1 MLNKGSNKYMLKKSA
16 ILAAIIFASTTT
28 AHADLLDL
36 NVGLNYW
43 NNNMKVGGTYEGYY
57 NSFKNE
63 HDFKPVI
70 WAKVEHKVP
79 VLPNFKLRYTDL
91 EHDAKTTITGSIK
104 IDDKVYTDQANIKID
119 AKLSHFDVTPYYN
132 VLNND
137 ILSLG
142 IGINLKIGD
151 FKIEATD
158 GITSAKI
165 DYKGVAPLP
174 YACSEIKLPFDI
186 SLKGDVAGLAIG
198 DYAFYDAEIA
208 LEWEMFDVADV
219 GASVEAGYR
228 KIYASADD
236 VEDLDLTYKS
246 DGFFAG
252 ISVNY

>member
-1 MLNKGSNKYMLKKSA
+1 MLKKSV
-16 ILAAIIFASTTT
+16 ILASIILASTTP

-36 NVGLNYW
+36 SVGLNYW
-43 NNNMKVGGTYEGYY
+43 NNNMEVGGTYEGYY

-63 HDFKPVI
+63 HEFKPVV
-70 WAKVEHKVP
+70 WAEFEHKVP
-79 VLPNFKLRYTDL
+79 VLPNFKVRYTDL
-91 EHDAKTTITGSIK
+91 EHDANTKITGSIK
-104 IDDKVYTDQANIKID
+104 IDDIIYTDQADIKIN
-119 AKLSHFDVTPYYN
+119 AKLSHFDITPYYN

-137 ILSLG
+137 LLSLG
-142 IGINLKIGD
+142 IGVNLKIGD
-151 FKIEATD
+151 FNIKATD

-165 DYKGVAPLP
+165 DYKGVVPLP
-174 YACSEIKLPFDI
+174 YACSKINLPFDI
-186 SLKGDVAGLAIG
+186 SIKGDVAGFAVS

-208 LEWEMFDVADV
+208 LAWEMFDVADV

-236 VEDLDLTYKS
+236 IEDLDLTYKS

>member
-1 MLNKGSNKYMLKKSA
+1 MLKRSV
-16 ILAAIIFASTTT
+16 ILASVILASSTP
-28 AHADLLDL
+28 AYADLLDL
-36 NVGLNYW
+36 SVGLNYW
-43 NNNMKVGGTYEGYY
+43 NNNMEVGGTYEGYY

-63 HDFKPVI
+63 HEFKPVV
-70 WAKVEHKVP
+70 WAEFEHKVP
-79 VLPNFKLRYTDL
+79 VLPNFKVRYTDL
-91 EHDAKTTITGSIK
+91 EHDANTKITGSIK
-104 IDDKVYTDQANIKID
+104 IDDKIYTDQTDIKID
-119 AKLSHFDVTPYYN
+119 SKLSHFDVTPYYN

-137 ILSLG
+137 FLSLG
-142 IGINLKIGD
+142 LGINLKIGD

-186 SLKGDVAGLAIG
+186 SIKGDVAGFAIS

-208 LEWEMFDVADV
+208 LAWKMFDVADV

-236 VEDLDLTYKS
+236 VKDLNLTYKS